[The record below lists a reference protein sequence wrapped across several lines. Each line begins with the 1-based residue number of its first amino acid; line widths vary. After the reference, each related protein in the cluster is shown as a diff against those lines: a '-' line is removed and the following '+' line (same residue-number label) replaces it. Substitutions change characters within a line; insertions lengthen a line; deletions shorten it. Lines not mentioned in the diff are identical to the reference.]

1 METSINFRDPDL
13 RYCCFKIN
21 KKQLILEF
29 SSRDVSRDV
38 LSSSRSGIAETV
50 LVCSRLFAWSEQ
62 TTDCKHICTLRT
74 QTLELCRVWLET
86 SGMFDDMKIPRV
98 SYANLS
104 FSFSISYWTP
114 YFSTGLENTS
124 GFCDRNLGFFHWPYV
139 FCGFGFLGYVSIYIY
154 VYSLVRGLN
163 SILKPY
169 AML

>member
-38 LSSSRSGIAETV
+38 LSSSWSGIAETV

-74 QTLELCRVWLET
+74 QTLEICRVWLET
-86 SGMFDDMKIPRV
+86 SGMFDEMKIPRV

-104 FSFSISYWTP
+104 FSFSISYWTRILVLVWKIP
-114 YFSTGLENTS
+114 RVSVTETS
-124 GFCDRNLGFFHWPYV
+124 GFSTDPTFFAGLG
-139 FCGFGFLGYVSIYIY
+139 S
-154 VYSLVRGLN
+154 
-163 SILKPY
+163 
-169 AML
+169 